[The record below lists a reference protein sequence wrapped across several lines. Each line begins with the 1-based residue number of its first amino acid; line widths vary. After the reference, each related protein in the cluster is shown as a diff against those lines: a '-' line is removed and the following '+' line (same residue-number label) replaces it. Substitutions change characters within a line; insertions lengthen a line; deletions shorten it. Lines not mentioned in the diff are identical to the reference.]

1 MIIVKDFLYVI
12 APTPARWETKV
23 RATLQILV
31 SEKPW
36 FTWGSAGQSLQWFNK
51 NEPSF

>member
-1 MIIVKDFLYVI
+1 MIIVKGFLYVI

-23 RATLQILV
+23 GATLQIHCRKISGL
-31 SEKPW
+31 
-36 FTWGSAGQSLQWFNK
+36 TWGSAGPSLQWFNK